1 MIFLWE
7 KLVIAKRRHVGKP
20 IRVREIFS
28 VCMAASLERRGFIK
42 ALALLST
49 SNVRNIKPPAMRVEN
64 TFALQIKSFLLA

>member
-28 VCMAASLERRGFIK
+28 VCMAASLERRGFIFLEEGNWK
-42 ALALLST
+42 T
-49 SNVRNIKPPAMRVEN
+49 
-64 TFALQIKSFLLA
+64 QKSFPTLRQEIRH